1 MKLIPNAKPIALKS
15 YSMISIYISIAFLI
29 FPELIYWLF
38 EIDTN
43 PRFWWVMGMILL
55 IAGAVGRIVDQG
67 IDTTKM
73 RSDALTAFLVVAIPF
88 VGQWEGLR
96 NHAYLDRIASPPV
109 WTVCYGETKGVKQGD
124 YYTDKEC
131 ADMLGRE
138 LVEYRSSLH
147 KYFTPQTINYRLTPE
162 RDTSYVDLAYN
173 AGIRAAGRSTATRRL
188 NAGNIS
194 GGCQALTWWNK
205 AGGRVIRGLVN
216 RRGASYELC
225 IKGLSS

>member
-1 MKLIPNAKPIALKS
+1 MKLVPDAKPIALKAF
-15 YSMISIYISIAFLI
+15 SMWANYLGLI
-29 FPELIYWLF
+29 CLIMPELIYVMF
-38 EIDTN
+38 ETDTS
-43 PRFWWVMGMILL
+43 PRVWWILGIVL
-55 IAGAVGRIVDQG
+55 IVGGIIGRIVDQD

-138 LVEYRSSLH
+138 LVAYRSSLH
-147 KYFTPQTINYRLTPE
+147 KYFTPQTINSRLTPE

-216 RRGASYELC
+216 RRAASYGLC
-225 IKGLSS
+225 MKGLSA

>member
-1 MKLIPNAKPIALKS
+1 LKLIPDAKNIALKAF
-15 YSMISIYISIAFLI
+15 SMWANYIGIACLI
-29 FPELIYWLF
+29 VPELIYWLA
-38 EIDTN
+38 ETDTN
-43 PRFWWVMGMILL
+43 PRFWWWMGMFLL
-55 IAGAVGRIVDQG
+55 IAGSAGRMIDQG

-109 WTVCYGETKGVKQGD
+109 WTVCYGETKGVKRGD

-138 LVEYRSSLH
+138 LVEYRASLH
-147 KYFTPQTINYRLTPE
+147 KYFTPETINFRLTPE
-162 RDTSYVDLAYN
+162 RDTSYVELAYN
-173 AGIRAAGRSTATRRL
+173 AGVRAAGRSTATRRL

-216 RRGASYELC
+216 RRAASYELC
-225 IKGLSS
+225 MKGVA